1 MVHPRKFKSPTPM
14 DTSSEE
20 NASRLAVDCQD
31 CDLDPLCSALD
42 YGKEQSGVPE
52 GILLRHR
59 HLSRGETIYRKDDP
73 FRSFY
78 TVKEGSFKTYL
89 QKTNGGEQIV
99 GFHLFGELM
108 GAEGLSLG
116 SYPYTTRAVED
127 SAVCELRLDG
137 LPETGRSQDELQKR
151 IIQMLGSEVS
161 FNRQLIASMI
171 HQSADQRVAGILV
184 NLSHRLETRGMP
196 FLEFRLGMS
205 RTDIG
210 SYLGLASETVSRILT
225 KLQKSGVIE
234 LRHKRLKMIDRVA
247 LTTIAEG

>member
-1 MVHPRKFKSPTPM
+1 MVQPRKFKSPTPM

-20 NASRLAVDCQD
+20 SVSRLAVACQD
-31 CDLDPLCSALD
+31 CDLDPLCSVLN
-42 YGKEQSGVPE
+42 YGEEQSGVPK
-52 GILLRHR
+52 GVLFRHR
-59 HLSRGETIYRKDDP
+59 QLSRGETIYRKDDP

-89 QKTNGGEQIV
+89 PKTNGGEQII

-108 GAEGLSLG
+108 GAEGLSQG
-116 SYPYTTRAVED
+116 RYPYTTRAVED
-127 SAVCELRLDG
+127 SAICELRLDG
-137 LPETGRSQDELQKR
+137 LPGTGRSLEELQKR
-151 IIQMLGSEVS
+151 IIKVLGSEVS

-171 HQSADQRVAGILV
+171 HQGADQRVAGILV

-205 RTDIG
+205 RSDIG
-210 SYLGLASETVSRILT
+210 CYLGLASETVSRILT

-234 LRHKRLKMIDRVA
+234 LRHKRLKIIDRAA
-247 LTTIAEG
+247 LAVIAEG